1 MLNVPKEIAD
11 EPMNMALSGKNR
23 KSYERTPELNSYESL
38 QMGGYTS
45 FISNNPFGPTTSLIV
60 YTAGIVLC

>member
-23 KSYERTPELNSYESL
+23 KSYERTPELIHMNHCKWVVIL
-38 QMGGYTS
+38 ALLA
-45 FISNNPFGPTTSLIV
+45 TTRLDQPP
-60 YTAGIVLC
+60 L